1 MRNGKKRSMH
11 YDVNVIEVTE
21 YGNSSTR
28 DPERFMDVVVDRL
41 AETQMLWEIVTPFAK
56 EFI

>member
-1 MRNGKKRSMH
+1 MH